1 MAFASNFGRIL
12 SPTFQPN
19 SQAKKAGDWWLAGG
33 IDPDDCIAAYQPKGA
48 ASYAA
53 SKVNLANP
61 GTYDLTNGND
71 PSWSAST
78 GWTFD
83 GVDDHL
89 YETTYKPTDTSFT
102 IIVRLN
108 NMKIDHSV
116 SSAILGIRRPS
127 NSSES
132 NFALKFEQYDNT
144 GKVGISSWGN
154 PGAHYWEEKDLV
166 SNFASPTGQDV
177 IIAFTRSGYA
187 IKYYVG
193 TNTQTASATFVFDAT
208 YKGLVVGAYFAPNFV
223 SDVPKG
229 DLYALAYYHAALSDS
244 QISAISDAMNEL

>member
-19 SQAKKAGDWWLAGG
+19 SQAKKAGGWWLAGG

-71 PSWSAST
+71 PSWSADN

-83 GVDDHL
+83 GVNDHL
-89 YETTYKPTDTSFT
+89 YETTYEPTNTPFT
-102 IIVRLN
+102 VIVRLN

-116 SSAILGIRRPS
+116 SSAIFGLRRNRSP
-127 NSSES
+127 ES
-132 NFALKFEQYDNT
+132 NWLLKFEQYDNT
-144 GKVGISSWGN
+144 GKVGMSAWGN
-154 PGAHYWEEKDLV
+154 GDWYGEYDV
-166 SNFASPTGQDV
+166 TSNIASPIGQDV
-177 IIAFTRSGYA
+177 IIAFTRSGTA
-187 IKYYVG
+187 TKFYVG
-193 TNTQTASATFVFDAT
+193 TNTQTATITFVFDTT
-208 YKGLVVGAYFAPNFV
+208 YKGLVVGGYFAPNFV

-244 QISAISDAMNEL
+244 QISAISDAMNDL

>member
-19 SQAKKAGDWWLAGG
+19 SQAKKAGGRWWDLDGT
-33 IDPDDCIAAYQPKGA
+33 ITSCIAAYQPKGA

-116 SSAILGIRRPS
+116 SSAILSIRRPS
-127 NSSES
+127 SSSES
-132 NFALKFEQYDNT
+132 NWALKFEQYDNT

-154 PGAHYWEEKDLV
+154 PGEYYKDLV

-177 IIAFTRSGYA
+177 IIAFTRSGTA

-208 YKGLVVGAYFAPNFV
+208 YKGLVVGAYFSPNF
-223 SDVPKG
+223 SGDVPKG
-229 DLYALAYYHAALSDS
+229 DLYALSYYHAALSDD
-244 QISAISDAMNEL
+244 QISSISTAMNAL

>member
-71 PSWSAST
+71 PSWSADN

-83 GVDDHL
+83 GVNDHL
-89 YETTYKPTDTSFT
+89 YETTYEPTNTPFT
-102 IIVRLN
+102 VIVRLN

-116 SSAILGIRRPS
+116 SSAILGIRRPR
-127 NSSES
+127 NTGNNES
-132 NFALKFEQYDNT
+132 NFALKFEQYNNT

-154 PGAHYWEEKDLV
+154 PGERYKDLV

-177 IIAFTRSGYA
+177 IIAFTRSGTA

-193 TNTQTASATFVFDAT
+193 TNTQTASVTFVFDAT
-208 YKGLVVGAYFAPNFV
+208 YKGLIIGGYFSPNF
-223 SDVPKG
+223 SGMDVPKG

-244 QISAISDAMNEL
+244 QISAISDAMNDL

>member
-1 MAFASNFGRIL
+1 MALASNFGRIL

-19 SQAKKAGDWWLAGG
+19 SQEKKAGGWWLAGG
-33 IDPDDCIAAYQPKGA
+33 IDPDDCVAAYQPKGA

-89 YETTYKPTDTSFT
+89 YETTYEPTDTSFT

-108 NMKIDHSV
+108 NMKIDHNV
-116 SSAILGIRRPS
+116 SSAILSIRRPS
-127 NSSES
+127 SSSAS
-132 NFALKFEQYDNT
+132 NWALKFEQYNNT
-144 GKVGISSWGN
+144 GKVGISSWGDPN
-154 PGAHYWEEKDLV
+154 TYNRNHV

-177 IIAFTRSGYA
+177 IIAFTRSGTA

-193 TNTQTASATFVFDAT
+193 TNTQTASVTFVFDTT
-208 YKGLVVGAYFAPNFV
+208 YKGLVVGAYFDPNFV
-223 SDVPKG
+223 CDVPKG

-244 QISAISDAMNEL
+244 QISAISDAMNDL